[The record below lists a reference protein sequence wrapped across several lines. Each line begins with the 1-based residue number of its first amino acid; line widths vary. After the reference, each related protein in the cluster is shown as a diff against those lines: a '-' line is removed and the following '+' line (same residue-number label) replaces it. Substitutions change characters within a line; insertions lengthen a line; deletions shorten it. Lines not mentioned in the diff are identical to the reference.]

1 MVRITMEDGG
11 IIDIELNEEV
21 APITCENFKKLVKEG
36 FYNGLTN
43 LFFRALQTVSI
54 ATMIVQLL
62 LPVAIVAAIY
72 LLWRIARNLEKP
84 PKLTEEVK
92 IVRKSLSEM
101 LKENRTRCK
110 MTQEFVAE
118 TIGVSRQAVSKWENG
133 TSEPNTTNLMALA
146 RLYGIPAEDLLKGVE
161 SALEAEKKE

>member
-1 MVRITMEDGG
+1 MNMSTSSLILYRTFQVLGFILA
-11 IIDIELNEEV
+11 IFKIF
-21 APITCENFKKLVKEG
+21 APFI
-36 FYNGLTN
+36 
-43 LFFRALQTVSI
+43 AL
-54 ATMIVQLL
+54 
-62 LPVAIVAAIY
+62 Y

-133 TSEPNTTNLMALA
+133 TSEPNTSNLVALA
-146 RLYGIPAEDLLKGVE
+146 KLYGISAEDLLKGVE
-161 SALEAEKKE
+161 NALEAQKKK

>member
-1 MVRITMEDGG
+1 MNMSTSSLILYRTFQVLGFILA
-11 IIDIELNEEV
+11 IFKIF
-21 APITCENFKKLVKEG
+21 APFI
-36 FYNGLTN
+36 
-43 LFFRALQTVSI
+43 AL
-54 ATMIVQLL
+54 
-62 LPVAIVAAIY
+62 Y

-118 TIGVSRQAVSKWENG
+118 SIGVSRQAVSKWEKG
-133 TSEPNTTNLMALA
+133 TSEPNTSNLMALA
-146 RLYGIPAEDLLKGVE
+146 KLFGVSAEDLLK
-161 SALEAEKKE
+161 EAQLSLIHI